1 MNKIIK
7 KIYLGLFRLVLD
19 VAIVDCKQDSTLM
32 PEPDRDPNRN
42 GLELPEVG
50 TVIYSELLRD
60 DQVIEQSVDS
70 LVNFGSEENPAY
82 FYVNLSHIVNQ
93 DLVSERQANN
103 CSFYSVTIEDL
114 EQFISMYAEAQSLC
128 NSVSMTNEEKQ
139 SAYHHLYNFLVENQI
154 DGAQLVATT
163 LQNPSILSQ
172 TIESGQIIPEKPT
185 LKPVEPLNPDIQV
198 LPEFP
203 DDFLPYITNQL
214 STDDTVLDSILNH
227 IVLRRDGLKLPY
239 IIEDDSIEHEP
250 DPYNTNTYVSYIN
263 DTDDN
268 SKNYYDE
275 KTFKSPVYTCRYG
288 TKGCPMV
295 ESEFYIEGW
304 YNSKHKGDTKN
315 ILYVPYLKT
324 MIKDVHIGAT
334 MHLKGSV
341 TYTQPDIR
349 YSDTD
354 EYPVIGGGEVVITYG
369 DSWKVK
375 RVGRL
380 RFTVDGKTGY
390 KEDYWDNNE

>member
-7 KIYLGLFRLVLD
+7 KIYLGLFSLVLA

-32 PEPDRDPNRN
+32 PEPDSDQNRN
-42 GLELPEVG
+42 GLEFPAVG

-114 EQFISMYAEAQSLC
+114 EKFISMYAEAQSLC

-163 LQNPSILSQ
+163 LQNPSLLNQ
-172 TIESGQIIPEKPT
+172 TLESGKIIPEEPT
-185 LKPVEPLNPDIQV
+185 LKPVKPEVQD
-198 LPEFP
+198 LPIIP
-203 DDFLPYITNQL
+203 DDFLPLITNQL
-214 STDDTVLDSILNH
+214 STDDAVLDSILNH

-275 KTFKSPVYTCRYG
+275 KILKSPVYTCRYG

>member
-1 MNKIIK
+1 MKN
-7 KIYLGLFRLVLD
+7 IYLGLIGLVIA
-19 VAIVDCKQDSTLM
+19 VAIVDCKQDSALM
-32 PEPDRDPNRN
+32 PEPDSDPNRN
-42 GLELPEVG
+42 GLELPAVG

-82 FYVNLSHIVNQ
+82 FYVNLSHVVNQ

-103 CSFYSVTIEDL
+103 CSFYSVTIEEL
-114 EQFISMYAEAQSLC
+114 EKFISMYAEAQSLC

-163 LQNPSILSQ
+163 LQNPSLLNQ
-172 TIESGQIIPEKPT
+172 TLESGEIIPEKPT
-185 LKPVEPLNPDIQV
+185 LKPVKPVI
-198 LPEFP
+198 P
-203 DDFLPYITNQL
+203 DDFLPYIINQL
-214 STDDTVLDSILNH
+214 STDDAVLDSILNH

-315 ILYVPYLKT
+315 IMYVPYLKT

-349 YSDTD
+349 CSDTD

>member
-7 KIYLGLFRLVLD
+7 KIYLGLFSLVLA

-32 PEPDRDPNRN
+32 PEPDSDPNRN
-42 GLELPEVG
+42 GLELPAVG

-93 DLVSERQANN
+93 DLVSESQANN

-114 EQFISMYAEAQSLC
+114 EKFISMYAEAQSLC

-163 LQNPSILSQ
+163 LQNPSLLNQ
-172 TIESGQIIPEKPT
+172 TLESGKIIPEKPT
-185 LKPVEPLNPDIQV
+185 LKPVKPEIQD
-198 LPEFP
+198 LPIIP
-203 DDFLPYITNQL
+203 DDFLPLITNQL
-214 STDDTVLDSILNH
+214 STDDAVLDSILNH

-239 IIEDDSIEHEP
+239 IIEDDSTEYKP

-369 DSWKVK
+369 DSWKVN

>member
-1 MNKIIK
+1 MSEPESDPH
-7 KIYLGLFRLVLD
+7 LHG
-19 VAIVDCKQDSTLM
+19 VDTPS
-32 PEPDRDPNRN
+32 
-42 GLELPEVG
+42 VG
-50 TVIYSELLRD
+50 TVMYSELLRD
-60 DQVIEQSVDS
+60 NQLIEQSVDS
-70 LVNFGSEENPAY
+70 LVNLGSKEEPAY
-82 FYVNLSHIVNQ
+82 FYVNISHT
-93 DLVSERQANN
+93 ANN
-103 CSFYSVTIEDL
+103 NLVTEQQINNCIFYSIALEDL
-114 EQFISMYAEAQSLC
+114 EKFISMYAEAQSLY
-128 NSVSMTNEEKQ
+128 SGITMTNEEKQ
-139 SAYHHLYNFLVENQI
+139 SAYYHFYNFLVENQI
-154 DGAQLVATT
+154 DGAQLVTMT

-172 TIESGQIIPEKPT
+172 TLESGNIIPEKPT
-185 LKPVEPLNPDIQV
+185 LKPVKPEIHD
-198 LPEFP
+198 LPEIP
-203 DDFLPYITNQL
+203 DDFLPYITNQQ
-214 STDDTVLDSILNH
+214 STDDAVLDSILGH

-239 IIEDDSIEHEP
+239 IIEDDSIGYEP

-275 KTFKSPVYTCRYG
+275 KIFKSPVYTCRYG

>member
-1 MNKIIK
+1 MKN
-7 KIYLGLFRLVLD
+7 IYLGLIGLVIA
-19 VAIVDCKQDSTLM
+19 VAIVDCKQDSALM
-32 PEPDRDPNRN
+32 PEPDSDPNRN
-42 GLELPEVG
+42 GLELPAVG

-82 FYVNLSHIVNQ
+82 FYVNLSHVVNQ

-114 EQFISMYAEAQSLC
+114 EKFISMYAEAQSLC

-163 LQNPSILSQ
+163 LQNPSLLNQ
-172 TIESGQIIPEKPT
+172 TLESGEIIPEKPT
-185 LKPVEPLNPDIQV
+185 LKPVKPVI
-198 LPEFP
+198 P

-214 STDDTVLDSILNH
+214 STDDAVLDSILNH

-349 YSDTD
+349 CSDTD

-390 KEDYWDNNE
+390 KEEYWDNNE

>member
-1 MNKIIK
+1 MK
-7 KIYLGLFRLVLD
+7 KIYLGLIGLVIA
-19 VAIVDCKQDSTLM
+19 VGIVDCKQDSALM
-32 PEPDRDPNRN
+32 SEPDSDPNRN
-42 GLELPEVG
+42 GLDLPAVG
-50 TVIYSELLRD
+50 TVMYSELLRD
-60 DQVIEQSVDS
+60 NQVIEQSVDS
-70 LVNFGSEENPAY
+70 LVNLGSKEEPAY
-82 FYVNLSHIVNQ
+82 FYVNISHT
-93 DLVSERQANN
+93 ANN
-103 CSFYSVTIEDL
+103 NLVTEQQINNCIFYSIALEDL
-114 EQFISMYAEAQSLC
+114 EKFISMYAEAQSLY
-128 NSVSMTNEEKQ
+128 SGITMTNEEKQ
-139 SAYHHLYNFLVENQI
+139 SAYYHFYNFLVENQI
-154 DGAQLVATT
+154 DGAQLVTMT

-214 STDDTVLDSILNH
+214 STDDAVLDSILNH

-239 IIEDDSIEHEP
+239 IIEDDSIGYEP
-250 DPYNTNTYVSYIN
+250 DPYNINTYVSYIN

-304 YNSKHKGDTKN
+304 YNSKHKGDTKD

-324 MIKDVHIGAT
+324 MIKDIHIGAT
-334 MHLKGSV
+334 MHLNGAV

-349 YSDTD
+349 SSENN
-354 EYPVIGGGEVVITYG
+354 EYPVIGGGEVIINYG

-380 RFTVDGKTGY
+380 KFTIDGKTGY
-390 KEDYWDNNE
+390 KEEYWDNKE

>member
-7 KIYLGLFRLVLD
+7 KIYLGLFSLVLA

-32 PEPDRDPNRN
+32 PEPDSNPNRN

-60 DQVIEQSVDS
+60 DHVIEQSVDS
-70 LVNFGSEENPAY
+70 LVNFGNEENPAY

-93 DLVSERQANN
+93 DLVSESQANN

-114 EQFISMYAEAQSLC
+114 EKFISMYAEAQSLC

-185 LKPVEPLNPDIQV
+185 LKPVKPEVQD
-198 LPEFP
+198 LPIIP
-203 DDFLPYITNQL
+203 DDFLPLITNQL
-214 STDDTVLDSILNH
+214 STDDAVLDSILNH

-304 YNSKHKGDTKN
+304 YYSKHKGDTKN

-349 YSDTD
+349 CSDTD

>member
-1 MNKIIK
+1 
-7 KIYLGLFRLVLD
+7 
-19 VAIVDCKQDSTLM
+19 
-32 PEPDRDPNRN
+32 
-42 GLELPEVG
+42 
-50 TVIYSELLRD
+50 
-60 DQVIEQSVDS
+60 
-70 LVNFGSEENPAY
+70 
-82 FYVNLSHIVNQ
+82 
-93 DLVSERQANN
+93 
-103 CSFYSVTIEDL
+103 
-114 EQFISMYAEAQSLC
+114 
-128 NSVSMTNEEKQ
+128 MTNEEKQ

-163 LQNPSILSQ
+163 LQNPSLLNQ
-172 TIESGQIIPEKPT
+172 TLESGKIIPEEPT
-185 LKPVEPLNPDIQV
+185 LKPVKPEVQD
-198 LPEFP
+198 LPIIP
-203 DDFLPYITNQL
+203 DDFLPLITNQL
-214 STDDTVLDSILNH
+214 STDDAVLDSILNH

-349 YSDTD
+349 CSDTD

>member
-7 KIYLGLFRLVLD
+7 KIYLGLFSLVLA
-19 VAIVDCKQDSTLM
+19 VAIVDCKQDSALM
-32 PEPDRDPNRN
+32 PEPDSDQNRN
-42 GLELPEVG
+42 GLELPAVG

-93 DLVSERQANN
+93 DLVSESQANN

-114 EQFISMYAEAQSLC
+114 EKFISMYAEAQSLC

-163 LQNPSILSQ
+163 LQNPSLLNQ
-172 TIESGQIIPEKPT
+172 TLESGKIIPEKPT
-185 LKPVEPLNPDIQV
+185 LKPVKPEIQD
-198 LPEFP
+198 LPEIP
-203 DDFLPYITNQL
+203 DDFLPYITNLQ
-214 STDDTVLDSILNH
+214 STEDAVLDSILNH

-275 KTFKSPVYTCRYG
+275 KTFKSPIYTCRYG

-315 ILYVPYLKT
+315 IMYVPYLKT

-349 YSDTD
+349 CSDTD
-354 EYPVIGGGEVVITYG
+354 EYPVIGGGEVVINYG

-390 KEDYWDNNE
+390 KEEYWDNNE

>member
-7 KIYLGLFRLVLD
+7 KIYLGLFSLVLA

-42 GLELPEVG
+42 GLELPAVG

-70 LVNFGSEENPAY
+70 LVNLGSEENPAY

-93 DLVSERQANN
+93 DLVSESQANN

-114 EQFISMYAEAQSLC
+114 EKFISMYAEAQSLC

-163 LQNPSILSQ
+163 LQNPSLLNQ
-172 TIESGQIIPEKPT
+172 TLESGKIIPEKPT
-185 LKPVEPLNPDIQV
+185 LKPVKPEIQD
-198 LPEFP
+198 LPEIP
-203 DDFLPYITNQL
+203 DDFLPYITNLQ
-214 STDDTVLDSILNH
+214 STEDAVLDSILNH

-349 YSDTD
+349 CSDTD

>member
-7 KIYLGLFRLVLD
+7 KIYLGLFSLVLA

-93 DLVSERQANN
+93 DLVSESQANN

-114 EQFISMYAEAQSLC
+114 EKFISMYAEAQSLC

-163 LQNPSILSQ
+163 LQNPSLLNQ
-172 TIESGQIIPEKPT
+172 TLESGKIIPEKPT
-185 LKPVEPLNPDIQV
+185 LKPVKPEVQD
-198 LPEFP
+198 LPIIP
-203 DDFLPYITNQL
+203 DDFLPLITNQL
-214 STDDTVLDSILNH
+214 STDDAVLDSILNH

-369 DSWKVK
+369 DSWKVN

>member
-1 MNKIIK
+1 MK
-7 KIYLGLFRLVLD
+7 KIYLGLIGLVLI
-19 VAIVDCKQDSTLM
+19 VAIVDCKQDSALM
-32 PEPDRDPNRN
+32 SEPDSDPNRN
-42 GLELPEVG
+42 GLDLPAVG

-82 FYVNLSHIVNQ
+82 FYVNLSHTVNQ

-114 EQFISMYAEAQSLC
+114 EKFISMYAEAQSLC

-163 LQNPSILSQ
+163 LQNPSLLNQ
-172 TIESGQIIPEKPT
+172 TLESGKIIPEKPT
-185 LKPVEPLNPDIQV
+185 LKPVKPEIQD
-198 LPEFP
+198 LPEIP

-214 STDDTVLDSILNH
+214 STDDAVLDSILNH

-275 KTFKSPVYTCRYG
+275 KILKSPVYTCRYG

-390 KEDYWDNNE
+390 KEEYWDNNE

>member
-1 MNKIIK
+1 
-7 KIYLGLFRLVLD
+7 
-19 VAIVDCKQDSTLM
+19 
-32 PEPDRDPNRN
+32 
-42 GLELPEVG
+42 
-50 TVIYSELLRD
+50 
-60 DQVIEQSVDS
+60 VDS

-82 FYVNLSHIVNQ
+82 FYVNLSHVVNQ
-93 DLVSERQANN
+93 DLVSERQTNN

-114 EQFISMYAEAQSLC
+114 EKFISMYAEAQSLC

-154 DGAQLVATT
+154 DGAQLVTTT

-214 STDDTVLDSILNH
+214 STDDAVLDSILNH

-275 KTFKSPVYTCRYG
+275 KILKSPVYTCRYG

-295 ESEFYIEGW
+295 ETEFYIEGW

-390 KEDYWDNNE
+390 KEEYWDNNE

>member
-7 KIYLGLFRLVLD
+7 KIYLGLFSLVFA
-19 VAIVDCKQDSTLM
+19 VAIVDCKQDSALM
-32 PEPDRDPNRN
+32 PEPDSNPNRN
-42 GLELPEVG
+42 GLELPTVG

-114 EQFISMYAEAQSLC
+114 EKFISMYAEAQSLC

-163 LQNPSILSQ
+163 LQNPSLLNQ
-172 TIESGQIIPEKPT
+172 TLESGKIIPEKPT
-185 LKPVEPLNPDIQV
+185 LKPVKPEIQV
-198 LPEFP
+198 LPEIP
-203 DDFLPYITNQL
+203 DDLLPYITNQL
-214 STDDTVLDSILNH
+214 STDDAVLDSILNH

-239 IIEDDSIEHEP
+239 IIEDDSIEHKP

-349 YSDTD
+349 CSDTD

>member
-7 KIYLGLFRLVLD
+7 KIYLGLFSLVLA

-93 DLVSERQANN
+93 DLVSESQANN

-114 EQFISMYAEAQSLC
+114 EKFISMYAEAQSLC

-163 LQNPSILSQ
+163 LQNPSLLNQ
-172 TIESGQIIPEKPT
+172 TLESGKIIPEEPT
-185 LKPVEPLNPDIQV
+185 LKPVKPEVQD
-198 LPEFP
+198 LPIIP
-203 DDFLPYITNQL
+203 DDFLPLITNQL
-214 STDDTVLDSILNH
+214 STDDAVLDSILNH

>member
-7 KIYLGLFRLVLD
+7 KIYLGLFSLVLA
-19 VAIVDCKQDSTLM
+19 VAIVDCKQDSALM
-32 PEPDRDPNRN
+32 PEPDSDPNRN
-42 GLELPEVG
+42 GLELPTVG

-93 DLVSERQANN
+93 DLVSESEANN

-114 EQFISMYAEAQSLC
+114 EKFISMYAEAQSLC
-128 NSVSMTNEEKQ
+128 NSASMTNEEKQ

-163 LQNPSILSQ
+163 LQNPSLLNQ
-172 TIESGQIIPEKPT
+172 TLESGKIIPEKPT
-185 LKPVEPLNPDIQV
+185 LKPVKPEIQD
-198 LPEFP
+198 LPEIP
-203 DDFLPYITNQL
+203 DDFLPYITNLQ
-214 STDDTVLDSILNH
+214 STEDAVLDSILNH

-315 ILYVPYLKT
+315 IMYVPYLKT

-349 YSDTD
+349 CSDTD

>member
-1 MNKIIK
+1 MK
-7 KIYLGLFRLVLD
+7 KYYLGLVGFVIAVAMVECKKDDVLSSEPE
-19 VAIVDCKQDSTLM
+19 KQSEINTSQG
-32 PEPDRDPNRN
+32 PV
-42 GLELPEVG
+42 VG
-50 TVIYSELLRD
+50 SVMYSEFLKD
-60 DQVIEQSVDS
+60 NQIIEQCVDS
-70 LVNFGSEENPAY
+70 LVNLGSEENPA
-82 FYVNLSHIVNQ
+82 FFFVNLSHTVNNEPAKNENTVFFSAT
-93 DLVSERQANN
+93 L
-103 CSFYSVTIEDL
+103 EDM
-114 EQFISMYAEAQSLC
+114 ETFISMYAEAQSLGSGE
-128 NSVSMTNEEKQ
+128 NMTIEEKL

-163 LQNPSILSQ
+163 LQNPSLLNQ
-172 TIESGQIIPEKPT
+172 TLESGKIIPEKPT
-185 LKPVEPLNPDIQV
+185 LKPVKPEIQV
-198 LPEFP
+198 LPEIP

-214 STDDTVLDSILNH
+214 STDDAVLDSILNH

-239 IIEDDSIEHEP
+239 IIEDDSIGHEPEP

-349 YSDTD
+349 CSDTD
-354 EYPVIGGGEVVITYG
+354 EYPVIGGGEVVINYG

>member
-7 KIYLGLFRLVLD
+7 KIYLGLFSLVLA

-93 DLVSERQANN
+93 DLVSESQANN

-114 EQFISMYAEAQSLC
+114 EKFISMYAEAQSLC

-163 LQNPSILSQ
+163 SQNPSLLNQ
-172 TIESGQIIPEKPT
+172 TLESGKIIPEKPT
-185 LKPVEPLNPDIQV
+185 LKPVKPEVQD
-198 LPEFP
+198 LPIIP
-203 DDFLPYITNQL
+203 DDFLPLITNQL
-214 STDDTVLDSILNH
+214 STDDAVLDSILKH

>member
-1 MNKIIK
+1 MNKSIK
-7 KIYLGLFRLVLD
+7 KIYLGLIVLVIA
-19 VAIVDCKQDSTLM
+19 VGIVDCKQDSALM
-32 PEPDRDPNRN
+32 PEPDSDPNRN
-42 GLELPEVG
+42 GLDLPAVG
-50 TVIYSELLRD
+50 SVMYSELLKD
-60 DQVIEQSVDS
+60 NQLIEQSVDS
-70 LVNFGSEENPAY
+70 LVNLGSKEEPAY
-82 FYVNLSHIVNQ
+82 FYVNLSHTVNNN
-93 DLVSERQANN
+93 LVSENQINN
-103 CSFYSVTIEDL
+103 CAFYSVALEDL
-114 EQFISMYAEAQSLC
+114 EKFISMYAEAQSLC

-154 DGAQLVATT
+154 NGAQLVATT
-163 LQNPSILSQ
+163 LQNPSLLNQ
-172 TIESGQIIPEKPT
+172 TLESGKIIPEKPT
-185 LKPVEPLNPDIQV
+185 LKPVKPEIDN
-198 LPEFP
+198 LPKIP
-203 DDFLPYITNQL
+203 DDFLPYITNQQ
-214 STDDTVLDSILNH
+214 STDDAVLDSILNH

-295 ESEFYIEGW
+295 ESKFYIEGW

-315 ILYVPYLKT
+315 IMYVPYLKT

-349 YSDTD
+349 CSDAN

-390 KEDYWDNNE
+390 KEEYWDNNE

>member
-7 KIYLGLFRLVLD
+7 KIYLGLFSLVLV
-19 VAIVDCKQDSTLM
+19 VAIVDCKQDSALM
-32 PEPDRDPNRN
+32 PEPDSDPNRN
-42 GLELPEVG
+42 GLELPAVG

-114 EQFISMYAEAQSLC
+114 EEFISMYAEAQSLC

-163 LQNPSILSQ
+163 LQNPSLLKQ
-172 TIESGQIIPEKPT
+172 TLESGEIIPEKPT
-185 LKPVEPLNPDIQV
+185 LKPVKPEIQD
-198 LPEFP
+198 LPEIP

-214 STDDTVLDSILNH
+214 STDDAVLDSILNH

-349 YSDTD
+349 CSDTD
-354 EYPVIGGGEVVITYG
+354 EYPVIGGGEVVINYG

>member
-1 MNKIIK
+1 MK
-7 KIYLGLFRLVLD
+7 KIYLGLIGLVIA
-19 VAIVDCKQDSTLM
+19 VAIVDCKQDSVLM
-32 PEPDRDPNRN
+32 SEPDSDPNRN
-42 GLELPEVG
+42 GLDLPAVG

-93 DLVSERQANN
+93 DLVSESQANN

-214 STDDTVLDSILNH
+214 STDDAVLDSILNH

-275 KTFKSPVYTCRYG
+275 KILKSPVYTCRYG

-380 RFTVDGKTGY
+380 RFTIDGKTGY
-390 KEDYWDNNE
+390 KEEYWDNNE

>member
-7 KIYLGLFRLVLD
+7 KIYLGLFSLVFA
-19 VAIVDCKQDSTLM
+19 VAIVDCKQDSALM
-32 PEPDRDPNRN
+32 PEPDRNPNRN
-42 GLELPEVG
+42 GLELPAVG

-114 EQFISMYAEAQSLC
+114 EKFISMYAEAQSLC

-163 LQNPSILSQ
+163 LQNPSLLNQ
-172 TIESGQIIPEKPT
+172 TLESGKIIPEEPT
-185 LKPVEPLNPDIQV
+185 LKPVKPEVQD
-198 LPEFP
+198 LPIIP
-203 DDFLPYITNQL
+203 DDFLPLITNQL
-214 STDDTVLDSILNH
+214 STDDAVLDSILNH

>member
-7 KIYLGLFRLVLD
+7 KIYLGLFSLVLA
-19 VAIVDCKQDSTLM
+19 VAIVDCKQDSALM
-32 PEPDRDPNRN
+32 PEPDSDPNRN
-42 GLELPEVG
+42 GLELPTVG

-114 EQFISMYAEAQSLC
+114 EKFISMYAEAQSLC

-163 LQNPSILSQ
+163 LQNPSLLNQ
-172 TIESGQIIPEKPT
+172 TLESGKIIPEEPT
-185 LKPVEPLNPDIQV
+185 LKPVKPEVQD
-198 LPEFP
+198 LPIIP
-203 DDFLPYITNQL
+203 DDFLPLITNQL
-214 STDDTVLDSILNH
+214 STDDAVLDSILNH

-239 IIEDDSIEHEP
+239 IIEDDSTEYKP

>member
-1 MNKIIK
+1 MK
-7 KIYLGLFRLVLD
+7 KIYLGLIGLVIA
-19 VAIVDCKQDSTLM
+19 VAIVDCKQDSALM
-32 PEPDRDPNRN
+32 SEPDRDPNRN
-42 GLELPEVG
+42 GLELPAVG

-114 EQFISMYAEAQSLC
+114 EKFISMYAEAQSLC

-163 LQNPSILSQ
+163 LQNPSLLNQ
-172 TIESGQIIPEKPT
+172 TLESGEII
-185 LKPVEPLNPDIQV
+185 
-198 LPEFP
+198 
-203 DDFLPYITNQL
+203 DDFLPYIKNQL
-214 STDDTVLDSILNH
+214 STNDAVLDSILNH

-239 IIEDDSIEHEP
+239 IIEDDSIGHEPEP

-275 KTFKSPVYTCRYG
+275 KTFKSPIYTCRYG

-315 ILYVPYLKT
+315 IMYVPYLKT

-349 YSDTD
+349 CSDTD
-354 EYPVIGGGEVVITYG
+354 EYPVIGGGEVVINYG

-390 KEDYWDNNE
+390 KENSWNSNE

>member
-7 KIYLGLFRLVLD
+7 KIYLGLFSLVLA

-93 DLVSERQANN
+93 DLVSESQANN

-114 EQFISMYAEAQSLC
+114 EKFISMYAEAQSLC

-172 TIESGQIIPEKPT
+172 TIESGKIIPEKPT
-185 LKPVEPLNPDIQV
+185 LKPVKPEIQV
-198 LPEFP
+198 LPEIP

-214 STDDTVLDSILNH
+214 STNDAVLDSILNH

-349 YSDTD
+349 CSDTD

>member
-7 KIYLGLFRLVLD
+7 KIYLGLFSLVLA
-19 VAIVDCKQDSTLM
+19 VAIVDCKQDSALM
-32 PEPDRDPNRN
+32 PEPDSDPNRN

-93 DLVSERQANN
+93 DLVSESQANN

-114 EQFISMYAEAQSLC
+114 EEFISMYAEAQSLC

-163 LQNPSILSQ
+163 LQNPSLLNQ
-172 TIESGQIIPEKPT
+172 TLESGKIIPEKPT
-185 LKPVEPLNPDIQV
+185 LKPVKPEIQV
-198 LPEFP
+198 LPEIP

-214 STDDTVLDSILNH
+214 STDDAVLDSILNH

-349 YSDTD
+349 CSDTD

>member
-1 MNKIIK
+1 MK
-7 KIYLGLFRLVLD
+7 KIYLGLIGLVIA
-19 VAIVDCKQDSTLM
+19 VAIVDCKQDSVLM
-32 PEPDRDPNRN
+32 SEPDSDPNRN
-42 GLELPEVG
+42 GLDLPAVG

-82 FYVNLSHIVNQ
+82 FYVNLSHTVNNN
-93 DLVSERQANN
+93 LVSETQAKN
-103 CSFYSVTIEDL
+103 CAFYSVALEDL
-114 EQFISMYAEAQSLC
+114 EKFISMYAETQSLC

-154 DGAQLVATT
+154 DGTQLVATT
-163 LQNPSILSQ
+163 LQNPSLLNQ
-172 TIESGQIIPEKPT
+172 TLESGKIIPEKPT
-185 LKPVEPLNPDIQV
+185 LKPVKPEIQD
-198 LPEFP
+198 LPEIP

-214 STDDTVLDSILNH
+214 STDDAVLDSILNH

-239 IIEDDSIEHEP
+239 IIEDDSIGHEP

-349 YSDTD
+349 CSDTD

-390 KEDYWDNNE
+390 KEEYWDNNE

>member
-7 KIYLGLFRLVLD
+7 KIYLGLFSLVLA

-42 GLELPEVG
+42 GLELPAVG

-70 LVNFGSEENPAY
+70 LVNLGSEENPAY

-93 DLVSERQANN
+93 DLVSESQANN

-114 EQFISMYAEAQSLC
+114 EKFISMYAEAQSLC

-163 LQNPSILSQ
+163 LQNPSLLNQ
-172 TIESGQIIPEKPT
+172 TLESGKIIPEKPT
-185 LKPVEPLNPDIQV
+185 LKPVKPEIQD
-198 LPEFP
+198 LPEIP
-203 DDFLPYITNQL
+203 DDFLPYITNLQ
-214 STDDTVLDSILNH
+214 STEDAVLDSILNH

-275 KTFKSPVYTCRYG
+275 KILKSPVYTCRYG

-324 MIKDVHIGAT
+324 IIKDVHIGAT

-349 YSDTD
+349 CSDTD

>member
-7 KIYLGLFRLVLD
+7 KIYLGLFSLVLA
-19 VAIVDCKQDSTLM
+19 VAIVDCKQDSALM
-32 PEPDRDPNRN
+32 PEPDSDPNRN
-42 GLELPEVG
+42 GLELPAVG

-60 DQVIEQSVDS
+60 NQVIEQSVDS

-93 DLVSERQANN
+93 DLVSESQANN

-114 EQFISMYAEAQSLC
+114 EKFISMYAEAQSLGSGE
-128 NSVSMTNEEKQ
+128 NMTIEEKL

-163 LQNPSILSQ
+163 LQNPSLLNQ
-172 TIESGQIIPEKPT
+172 TLESGKIIPEKPT
-185 LKPVEPLNPDIQV
+185 LKPVKPEIQV
-198 LPEFP
+198 LPEIP
-203 DDFLPYITNQL
+203 DDLLPYITNQL
-214 STDDTVLDSILNH
+214 STDDAVLDSILNH

>member
-1 MNKIIK
+1 MKTY
-7 KIYLGLFRLVLD
+7 YLGLIGFVLI
-19 VAIVDCKQDSTLM
+19 VAMVDCKRDSVLM
-32 PEPDRDPNRN
+32 SEPDN
-42 GLELPEVG
+42 EPEKHSSEIPTEG
-50 TVIYSELLRD
+50 TVKYSELLKD
-60 DQVIEQSVDS
+60 NQLIEQSVDS
-70 LVNFGSEENPAY
+70 LVNLGSKEEPAY
-82 FYVNLSHIVNQ
+82 FYVNISHT
-93 DLVSERQANN
+93 ANN
-103 CSFYSVTIEDL
+103 NLVTEQQINNCIFYSIALEDL
-114 EQFISMYAEAQSLC
+114 EKFISMYAEAQSLY
-128 NSVSMTNEEKQ
+128 SGITMTNEEKQ
-139 SAYHHLYNFLVENQI
+139 SAYYHFYNFLVENQI
-154 DGAQLVATT
+154 DGAQLVTMT

-172 TIESGQIIPEKPT
+172 TLESGKIIPDKPS
-185 LKPVEPLNPDIQV
+185 LKPVKPEIHD
-198 LPEFP
+198 LPEIP

-214 STDDTVLDSILNH
+214 STDDAVLDSILNH

-349 YSDTD
+349 CSDTD

-390 KEDYWDNNE
+390 KEEYWDNKE